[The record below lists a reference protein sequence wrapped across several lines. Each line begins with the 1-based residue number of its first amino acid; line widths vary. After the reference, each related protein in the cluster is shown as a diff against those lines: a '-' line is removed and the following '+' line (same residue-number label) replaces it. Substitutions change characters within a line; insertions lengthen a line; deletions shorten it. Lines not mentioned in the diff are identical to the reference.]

1 MPRVDF
7 RRTLRIVLGGA
18 RLTRRGLTF
27 VVLGVVAGLAA
38 FAMGMPILLYVGSF
52 AIALPAVAL
61 VFVRTRE
68 STLNVSRRFSY
79 PVVEAGNTTAVT
91 LRVDNL
97 SKRATTPVRWRDSL
111 PWRPWVTDSGW
122 LPRLTAKSRV
132 GTDRSAAQLSYSL
145 TPTSRG
151 VFEIGALVVE
161 ATDPFELAWGA
172 WSVGSVSS
180 LVVTPRVA
188 QLATT
193 ALIAQTGDG
202 EARVV
207 QRRSAGDDDDAMTRE
222 YRRGDAMRRVH
233 WKASARHGSLM
244 VRQEEQ
250 HSYPEA
256 RIIVDTRLEGYPD
269 AGRASAVRA
278 GGSTRGNAG
287 ETQTQSARFE
297 WVVTMLASAAVQ
309 LRREGFLVQIIETGQ
324 SQLTDAATLHRR
336 SSAEQELLTRLAA
349 FAPIEAPADWWGAS
363 SSRSFARGP
372 VVALVANP
380 EPTTVDFLLS
390 QTTSNSL
397 AVVFVVGSSS
407 SFGDRERPGSAKRPP
422 FADELRASGWKVI
435 SVQSFDDVSDAWNL
449 FVAESKVTRD
459 RN

>member
-1 MPRVDF
+1 MPRTGLWRSI
-7 RRTLRIVLGGA
+7 RRVLGSA
-18 RLTRRGLTF
+18 RLTRRGGVF
-27 VVLGVVAGLAA
+27 VALGGVAIIAGFAA
-38 FAMGMPILLYVGSF
+38 GMPVLLYVGCF
-52 AIALPAVAL
+52 ALGLPAVATF
-61 VFVRTRE
+61 FVRTRE
-68 STLNVSRRFSY
+68 SALTVSRRFSF
-79 PVVEAGNTTAVT
+79 PVVEAGSTTAVT
-91 LRVDNL
+91 LRVDNH
-97 SKRATTPVRWRDSL
+97 SRRATTRVQWRDGL

-122 LPRLTAKSRV
+122 LPQLSVKTRLAS
-132 GTDRSAAQLSYSL
+132 DRSAAQLSYSL
-145 TPTSRG
+145 TPTKRG
-151 VFEIGALVVE
+151 VFEIGPLVIE

-172 WSVGSVSS
+172 WNVGSVTS
-180 LVVTPRVA
+180 LIVTPRVVP
-188 QLATT
+188 LATT
-193 ALIAQTGDG
+193 ALIAQSGDG

-269 AGRASAVRA
+269 ASRATVLRA
-278 GGSTRGNAG
+278 LGGSGVSPAH
-287 ETQTQSARFE
+287 SARFE

-349 FAPIEAPADWWGAS
+349 LAPIETPADWWGEP

-372 VVALVANP
+372 VIALVANP
-380 EPTTVDFLLS
+380 EPATVDFLLNQATS
-390 QTTSNSL
+390 NVLAVAFVVETTS
-397 AVVFVVGSSS
+397 G
-407 SFGDRERPGSAKRPP
+407 FGDRERFGAAKRPP
-422 FADELRASGWKVI
+422 LAQELRAAGWKVI
-435 SVQSFDDVSDAWNL
+435 SVQSFDDVADVWNL
-449 FVAESKVTRD
+449 FVTESRVARE
-459 RN
+459 RH